1 MTGHSSATIKS
12 YMKLFREMVASTLED
27 DDNRIGG
34 PNVIVEIDETKMGKR
49 KYHRGHRVDGVW
61 VIGGVERTEEKGC
74 FVEVVA
80 DRTADTL
87 LEVISRHVLEGS
99 IIYTDMW
106 RGYNGLEGLNPVTGV
121 HTNTIEGLWN
131 GLKLRIPARDRTKD
145 EVTNHL
151 HEFVWRKKKNNIWGG
166 FINALKTTSYPD
178 PE

>member
-1 MTGHSSATIKS
+1 
-12 YMKLFREMVASTLED
+12 
-27 DDNRIGG
+27 
-34 PNVIVEIDETKMGKR
+34 MGKR

-87 LEVISRHVLEGS
+87 LE
-99 IIYTDMW
+99 
-106 RGYNGLEGLNPVTGV
+106 GYNRLEGLSMTHNVVNHSVNFVDPVTGV

-151 HEFVWRKKKNNIWGG
+151 HEFVWRKKNKNNIWGG